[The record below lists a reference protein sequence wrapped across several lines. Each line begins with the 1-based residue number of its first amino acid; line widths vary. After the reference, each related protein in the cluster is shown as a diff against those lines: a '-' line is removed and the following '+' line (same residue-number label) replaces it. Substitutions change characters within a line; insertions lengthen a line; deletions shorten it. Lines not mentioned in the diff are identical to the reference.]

1 MKRYI
6 QLILILILI
15 IISFF
20 FYKSYFLDDKKIN
33 LNNKKTSNEIPNADE
48 KNSSNNLIKNLKYEV
63 KLDQDKQY
71 IITADLSE
79 LTYEDDVE
87 LVNMQEVKAIFISE
101 DNIPLTITSETAIYN
116 SLNHNTNFRKN
127 VQVEY
132 LSNII
137 VADKMDINF
146 QENIITIYENVK
158 YDGLEM
164 NMKTDNI
171 KINLITKK
179 IDIYMNNNSNNV
191 EIETK

>member
-20 FYKSYFLDDKKIN
+20 FYKSYFLDD
-33 LNNKKTSNEIPNADE
+33 KKTSNEIPNADE

>member
-48 KNSSNNLIKNLKYEV
+48 KNTKNNLIKNL
-63 KLDQDKQY
+63 
-71 IITADLSE
+71 
-79 LTYEDDVE
+79 
-87 LVNMQEVKAIFISE
+87 N
-101 DNIPLTITSETAIYN
+101 SETAIYN

>member
-132 LSNII
+132 LNNII

-179 IDIYMNNNSNNV
+179 IDIYMNDNKKNV

>member
-1 MKRYI
+1 MRRYI

-33 LNNKKTSNEIPNADE
+33 LNNKKTNNKITNADE
-48 KNSSNNLIKNLKYEV
+48 KNSNNNLIKNLKYEV

-87 LVNMQEVKAIFISE
+87 LVNMQKVKATFISE

-132 LSNII
+132 LNNII

-146 QENIITIYENVK
+146 QENIITIYENVN

>member
-1 MKRYI
+1 MRRYI

-33 LNNKKTSNEIPNADE
+33 LNNKKTNNKITNADE
-48 KNSSNNLIKNLKYEV
+48 KNSNNNLIKNLKYEV

-87 LVNMQEVKAIFISE
+87 LVNMQKVKATFISE

-116 SLNHNTNFRKN
+116 SLNHNTNFTKS

-137 VADKMDINF
+137 VADKLDINF

-179 IDIYMNNNSNNV
+179 IDIYMNDNKKNV

>member
-33 LNNKKTSNEIPNADE
+33 LNNKKTNNEIPNADE

-116 SLNHNTNFRKN
+116 SLNYNTNFRKN

>member
-33 LNNKKTSNEIPNADE
+33 LNNKKTNNEIPNADE

-116 SLNHNTNFRKN
+116 SLNYNTNFRKN

-179 IDIYMNNNSNNV
+179 IDIYMNNNKKNV
-191 EIETK
+191 EIESK